1 MATNRVRKD
10 GYHLSVVCS
19 HPTTPSSGDPVRFGT
34 LTGVALVDESD
45 GGNASG
51 STSVDFGPSVWNLTV
66 DDNGGS
72 GIAVGDAI
80 FYHDTGTGSPSTSLN
95 NSSASADAFFGY
107 ALETVT
113 ANATTEIQVL
123 HWAQELDTTA

>member
-10 GYHLSVVCS
+10 GYHLPVVCS
-19 HPTTPSSGDPVRFGT
+19 HPTTPNSGDPVRFGT

-51 STSVDFGPSVWNLTV
+51 ETSVDFGPSVWNLTV

-72 GIAVGDAI
+72 GIAKGAAI
-80 FYHDTGTGSPSTSLN
+80 FYHDTGTGTPTTSLN
-95 NSSASADAFFGY
+95 NSATSADAFFGY
-107 ALETVT
+107 ALEAVS
-113 ANATTEIQVL
+113 ANATTTIKVL